1 MSTIQT
7 NRDHHRFFIQIAI
20 LGHVLVHSV
29 YLTHVLVVTAE
40 LIWFL
45 LLNFVLS
52 TLFQNQT
59 NLLGSQDSEEAIKSV
74 LPLV

>member
-7 NRDHHRFFIQIAI
+7 NGDHHHFFIQIAI

-29 YLTHVLVVTAE
+29 DLTHVLVVTAE

-59 NLLGSQDSEEAIKSV
+59 NLLSSQDSEEAIKSV
-74 LPLV
+74 LPSV